1 MAKMNKV
8 HERAWEMAKKANG
21 PAIWTATDMV
31 YSHIAGIVLGVC
43 LMFVASLAVASP
55 IVFNFS
61 SPSFSGV
68 GQSSHYLTI
77 ENLETSR
84 KQAIIDKAEAEE
96 RRLENELKNSAIEVF
111 RRNLE
116 TLFYSTLATQII
128 DNLFGTKDDQQNDGE
143 TTIDGYKVVWTSTDD
158 EDDAVG
164 VTVKITDAAGNTIY
178 SYGFPYKETEN
189 E

>member
-1 MAKMNKV
+1 MIEKRIRILFGIAL
-8 HERAWEMAKKANG
+8 
-21 PAIWTATDMV
+21 AI
-31 YSHIAGIVLGVC
+31 L
-43 LMFVASLAVASP
+43 LVALLLSKDVFSSP
-55 IVFNFS
+55 IVFTFN

-77 ENLETSR
+77 ENLEKSR
-84 KQAIIDKAEAEE
+84 KDAIIAKAEAEE
-96 RRLENELKNSAIEVF
+96 RRLENELKNTAIEIF
-111 RRNLE
+111 RKNLE

-128 DNLFGTKDDQQNDGE
+128 DNVFGTKDDQQNDGE

-158 EDDAVG
+158 EDDAAG

-178 SYGFPYKETEN
+178 SYGFPYKETDN